1 MLDYKLTI
9 LTFIYLLSL
18 YFVLKLSE
26 GKKKYFLF
34 SVLNIGALICF
45 IYRKEFVSNFYTYHL
60 KYEEFA
66 KYKLI
71 FQEVVPTIIVYLVLV
86 VFFFWILK
94 KNVSKYSWFN
104 IYAPFTFIFLYKT
117 QSFLVLMG
125 ISYVGFRMAH
135 LAMQVRNRVVSTP
148 GFFQYLSY
156 IFYLPILFVGPISSY
171 STFIQSLEEKNHCNA
186 DFRSALMRIFRG
198 ALKVF
203 IYSNII
209 NQLTFSIFWNTFGPH
224 SLLDFIVSSV
234 AYYLYLYLNF
244 SGACDMIIGVSQLF
258 KIKIDENF
266 SNPLKARNLQIF
278 WNSWHITL
286 STVLRDLV
294 FAPLSKGLV
303 KLLPKEHINHYVAF
317 SIFFVFVLIGAWHGI
332 ETHYIL
338 FGLMHGLGVIIVHYY
353 TLLLKKIGVNLRLYN
368 SNFFVKSCSVVV
380 TFFYVSIS
388 FSLFENN
395 IKDLKYFTKIISLNI
410 P

>member
-1 MLDYKLTI
+1 MLDHKLTI
-9 LTFIYLLSL
+9 LTFLYLLSL
-18 YFVLKLSE
+18 YFVLKVFE

-34 SVLNIGALICF
+34 SVLNIGVLICF
-45 IYRKEFVSNFYTYHL
+45 IYRKEFVSDFYTYYL

-71 FQEVVPTIIVYLVLV
+71 FQEVVPTIIVYLVFV
-86 VFFFWILK
+86 VFFFWLLK
-94 KNVSKYSWFN
+94 KNVNRYSWFN

-117 QSFLVLMG
+117 QSVLVLVG

-148 GFFQYLSY
+148 DFFQYLSY
-156 IFYLPILFVGPISSY
+156 IFFLPLLFVGPISSY
-171 STFIQSLEEKNHCNA
+171 STFIHYLEEKNHYNA
-186 DFRSALMRIFRG
+186 DLRPSLMRILCG

-203 IYSNII
+203 VYSNIV

-224 SLLDFIVSSV
+224 SLLDFILSSI

-266 SNPLKARNLQIF
+266 NKPLKARNLQMF

-294 FAPLSKGLV
+294 FAPLSKGLI
-303 KLLPKEHINHYVAF
+303 KLLPKEHINHCVAF
-317 SIFFVFVLIGAWHGI
+317 SIFLVFVLIGAWHGI

-338 FGLMHGLGVIIVHYY
+338 FGLMHGFGVVIVHYY

-368 SNFFVKSCSVVV
+368 SNLFVKSCSVAV
-380 TFFYVSIS
+380 TFLYVSIS

-395 IKDLKYFTKIISLNI
+395 LKDLKYLFEIISF
-410 P
+410 